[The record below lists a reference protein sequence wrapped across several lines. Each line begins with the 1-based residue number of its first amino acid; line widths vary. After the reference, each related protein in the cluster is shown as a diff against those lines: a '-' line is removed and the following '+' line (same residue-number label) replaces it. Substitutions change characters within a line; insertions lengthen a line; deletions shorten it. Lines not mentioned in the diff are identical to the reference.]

1 MNDEASTAALADEP
15 TTTSRRAEALRVAGF
30 ASVGAGAIHA
40 VAIGVHSEHDQ
51 VMATFLALT
60 VFQIGWGL
68 LTALRPNRFTA
79 AVLAAGNAGAVV
91 GWLMAVTSGISFID
105 GLEAA
110 EPVEL
115 GNTMAAALALAS
127 TLVAVASLLR
137 VDRATSRS
145 SGRVVAGA
153 ALAAVVL
160 AIPGMASAARPSHEH
175 ADGAAHAEGEG
186 HDDGAAHEDA
196 AAHADDAA
204 HEDAAAHTETVIA
217 PVPYDPQRPIDL
229 GGVEGVTAEE
239 QARAENLIAQS
250 LADLPQYADPAVAEA
265 AGFRSIHDGGTGYE
279 HYINR
284 EFMADGVVLDS
295 DRPESLVY
303 QIRGGEK
310 TLVAAMYMAEP
321 GTTLDTVPALG
332 GPLTQW
338 HIHNNLCFTASGQV
352 AGLTNAEGTCDPP
365 LVQPE
370 AVPMIHVW
378 IVPHECGPF
387 AALEGIAGGQIPE
400 GETRLCDHAH
410 GAP

>member
-1 MNDEASTAALADEP
+1 MHTMNDEASATALDHEA
-15 TTTSRRAEALRVAGF
+15 TTTSRRADALRVAGF
-30 ASVGAGAIHA
+30 ASIGAGAIHA

-51 VMATFLALT
+51 VMATFLAIT

-68 LTALRPNRFTA
+68 LTALRPSRLAA
-79 AVLAAGNAGAVV
+79 AVLAAGNAALVA

-105 GLEAA
+105 GLEEA

-115 GNTMAAALALAS
+115 GNAMAAALALAS
-127 TLVAVASLLR
+127 ALVAVASLLR

-160 AIPGMASAARPSHEH
+160 AIPGMASAARPSHSHSEGDH
-175 ADGAAHAEGEG
+175 AHEDAAAHDDSAA

-196 AAHADDAA
+196 AAHVEQA
-204 HEDAAAHTETVIA
+204 IA
-217 PVPYDPQRPIDL
+217 PVPYDPQQPIDL
-229 GGVEGVTAEE
+229 GGVDGVTAEE
-239 QARAENLIAQS
+239 QARAENLIAQT
-250 LADLPQYADPAVAEA
+250 LADLPQYADPAAAEA
-265 AGFRSIHDGGTGYE
+265 AGFQSIHDGVTGYE
-279 HYINR
+279 HYVNR
-284 EFMADGVVLDS
+284 EYMSDGVVLDS

-303 QIRGGEK
+303 QLRGGQK

-321 GTTLDTVPALG
+321 GTTLDTVPELG

-352 AGLTNAEGTCDPP
+352 AGLTNAQGTCDPP

-378 IVPHECGPF
+378 IVSHECGPF